1 MSPSFPFL
9 TGMVPPLIKERLR
22 PELVSDP
29 PPAMDVAA
37 GRPLSPERL
46 EEARRIFE
54 VGRPVGI
61 GMLQAGQMGPLNR
74 LGQFINQE
82 LAEENQGEVQE
93 FIGEVGDMANQRF
106 GVDLG
111 SVGQR
116 PMFNQL
122 ARPAVQMYEKGGQ
135 RFRI

>member
-29 PPAMDVAA
+29 PPAMEVAA

-54 VGRPVGI
+54 VGRSVGI
-61 GMLQAGQMGPLNR
+61 GNFTSR
-74 LGQFINQE
+74 TN
-82 LAEENQGEVQE
+82 
-93 FIGEVGDMANQRF
+93 
-106 GVDLG
+106 G
-111 SVGQR
+111 S
-116 PMFNQL
+116 FNL
-122 ARPAVQMYEKGGQ
+122 VWSVYKPRVS
-135 RFRI
+135 